1 MSEHILFVDDDTN
14 YLEVMSYQLEEDG
27 YPVQK
32 AVSGS
37 RALECLAADHFPLMI
52 TDLRMPGMDGMTL
65 LAKARGLDPDLLVI
79 VVTALGDVPHAV
91 AAMRAG
97 AFDFLPKPCDRDQFR
112 LTVRRAMEHARLRRQ
127 VCELRGQ
134 AGSGDKPIIH
144 ISERM
149 ETLLAKA
156 DRIATSDATVLIE
169 GESGTGKELLARR
182 IHAASPRQRGP
193 FVAVNCGALPHELL
207 ESELFGHVRGAFT
220 GAVQGRTGRFRQ
232 AAGGTIFLDEIG
244 EIPLDLQPR
253 LLRVLQE
260 RVLDPV
266 GADGPISVDVRVLA
280 ASNRSLE
287 AEVAAGR
294 FRQDLFYR
302 LNVVPL
308 HMPSLRER
316 PEDVVCLARA
326 FLARYSGG
334 REWRIPEDVANRLR
348 AMHWPGNIREL
359 ENFCHRAALLSDD
372 TLLSVDLLTPPEAR
386 TGPPIISAAGV
397 DLPIE
402 GVSLLELERAILVRA
417 LEMNHDNQ
425 SAAARFLRIPRH
437 LLLHRMEK
445 FGIPARGQS

>member
-1 MSEHILFVDDDTN
+1 MSERILFVDDDAN
-14 YLEVMSYQLEEDG
+14 YLEVMSFLLEEDG

-32 AVSGS
+32 AASGAQ
-37 RALECLAADHFPLMI
+37 ALECLALDSFPLMI
-52 TDLRMPGMDGMTL
+52 TDLRMPGMDGLTL
-65 LAKARGLDPDLLVI
+65 LGKARGLDPDLLVI

-112 LTVRRAMEHARLRRQ
+112 LTVRRAMEHARLRNQ
-127 VCELRGQ
+127 VRELRGQ
-134 AGSGDKPIIH
+134 ADSGGKPLIH
-144 ISERM
+144 VSELM
-149 ETLLAKA
+149 EALLAKA

-182 IHAASPRQRGP
+182 IHAASPRQGGP
-193 FVAVNCGALPHELL
+193 FVAVNCGALPHDLL

-220 GAVQGRTGRFRQ
+220 GAVQDRAGRFRQ
-232 AAGGTIFLDEIG
+232 AAGGTLFLDEIG
-244 EIPLDLQPR
+244 EMPMDLQSR

-266 GADGPISVDVRVLA
+266 GADGPIAVDVRVLA
-280 ASNRSLE
+280 ASNRPLE
-287 AEVAAGR
+287 AEVTAGR

-308 HMPSLRER
+308 RMPALRER
-316 PEDVVCLARA
+316 PEDVVCLART

-334 REWRIPEDVANRLR
+334 REWRIPEDVASRLR
-348 AMHWPGNIREL
+348 SMPWPGNVREL
-359 ENFCHRAALLSDD
+359 ENLCQRAALLSDD
-372 TLLSVDLLTPPEAR
+372 TLLSIDFLIPSEAR
-386 TGPPIISAAGV
+386 PGAPIISAAGV
-397 DLPIE
+397 DLPPE

-445 FGIPARGQS
+445 FGIPARGQA